1 MSLIIK
7 FSRLPAVVLMGSVG
21 VGCVHAPLKQGLPA
35 QQAMTQAY
43 AQLYKTANYQFSGQM
58 KVEQVDIRPTAG
70 PKKDTA
76 AMPKLPSA
84 APADKTPDKADNPL
98 DDVFALGKEGKGE
111 ALVQEMI
118 KVYSERYRFNYSGV
132 VDLRHKQLELTP
144 EFRYEARNM
153 AGFVRV
159 PLLFDVADAK
169 LYADLSA
176 LSPWLVNAGSE
187 GKYTRFDMKKYQDKV
202 DVNKVFELLRD
213 TALASYQLGEQVD
226 FKEAALT
233 REDRALGAARKIQFE
248 TPLSQY
254 LAKLTTYV
262 AINKDSFQQA
272 AFTKLTDGASTD
284 IEKVEAAAAKPPAQ
298 PMDAVAV
305 KALIKNQPEMYD
317 SILKTVEDKL
327 DARSAF
333 RQQALLDAQGRV
345 IRSDWQAQVVTKGMD
360 KYDVSL
366 ILSNQVNFSNYG
378 TAVMSYQPKPGNWV
392 DLKASS
398 EGTLFGG
405 LLGKGIF
412 GSALDEYNQKVKEKK
427 ALEKNSQN
435 TDK

>member
-1 MSLIIK
+1 MSPIIK
-7 FSRLPAVVLMGSVG
+7 FSRLPAVVLIGSVG
-21 VGCVHAPLKQGLPA
+21 AGCVHAPLKQGLPA

-43 AQLYKTANYQFSGQM
+43 AQLYKSANYQFSGQM
-58 KVEQVDIRPTAG
+58 KVEQVDIRPAATPTKDKADTPKPSSAG
-70 PKKDTA
+70 SSNSNKV
-76 AMPKLPSA
+76 
-84 APADKTPDKADNPL
+84 PDKAESPL
-98 DDVFALGKEGKGE
+98 NDVFALGKEGKGE

-226 FKEAALT
+226 FKEAALS
-233 REDRALGAARKIQFE
+233 REDRALGATRKIQFE
-248 TPLSQY
+248 TPLNQY
-254 LAKLTTYV
+254 LAKLTTFV

-272 AFTKLTDGASTD
+272 AFTQVTDDASTG
-284 IEKVEAAAAKPPAQ
+284 KAEAAATKPPAE

-305 KALIKNQPEMYD
+305 KALIKNQPEMYE
-317 SILKTVEDKL
+317 SILKTVEEKL

-333 RQQALLDAQGRV
+333 RQQALLDAKGRV
-345 IRSDWQAQVVTKGMD
+345 IRSGWQAQVMTRGMD

-378 TAVMSYQPKPGNWV
+378 SAVLSYQPKPGNWV

-427 ALEKNSQN
+427 ALEKNSPDA
-435 TDK
+435 DK